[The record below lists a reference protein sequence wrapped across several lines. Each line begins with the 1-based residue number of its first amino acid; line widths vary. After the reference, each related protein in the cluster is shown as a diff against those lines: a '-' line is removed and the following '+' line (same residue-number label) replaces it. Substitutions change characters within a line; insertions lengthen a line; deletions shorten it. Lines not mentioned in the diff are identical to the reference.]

1 MLHYALSPPRRS
13 ALEGATSRLI
23 AALAEPRLAGP
34 GKVVAASRMSPFTGE
49 VAEDDAQ
56 YFRRRSAQERRAADQ
71 AAGPEARAAHDEL
84 AARYARLSERPGPRP
99 KIARSQFAG
108 AANLA
113 ALLSRRFGRSD
124 GAVRSEN
131 PRKRIGQSDDP
142 TAFDRKR
149 HLDERLDQA
158 LLETFPAS
166 DPVSF
171 AHIR

>member
-34 GKVVAASRMSPFTGE
+34 GQVVAASRLSPFTGAF
-49 VAEDDAQ
+49 AEDDAQ

-71 AAGPEARAAHDEL
+71 AEGPEARAAHDEL
-84 AARYARLSERPGPRP
+84 AVRYARLSEQSVPPSM
-99 KIARSQFAG
+99 IARSQFPS
-108 AANLA
+108 AANFA
-113 ALLSRRFGRSD
+113 ALLRRRFGLSD
-124 GAVRSEN
+124 VAVRPEN
-131 PRKRIGQSDDP
+131 PRRLIGQSDDP
-142 TAFDRKR
+142 STFDRKR
-149 HLDERLDQA
+149 RLDERLDRA